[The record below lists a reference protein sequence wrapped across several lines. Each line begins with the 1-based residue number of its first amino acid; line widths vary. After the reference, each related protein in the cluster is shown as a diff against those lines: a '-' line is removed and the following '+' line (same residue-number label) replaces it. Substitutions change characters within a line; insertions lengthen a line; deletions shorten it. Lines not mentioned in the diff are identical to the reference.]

1 MEVQWYA
8 YKDYQ
13 IEGPFSFEELKQEV
27 ETGRINP
34 DDLIWNHTMREWL
47 EASQMSEL
55 ENPAVPEVISL
66 PPERKE
72 KKPFLGSLNYG
83 RIAIILIVTF
93 LLSLSATSFYLIL
106 TRDNETTE
114 DDSDENFA
122 YNTIFEDLD
131 EEENGLET
139 ALDEEDELFE
149 SEDNDLDEPE
159 QNDLEEEQIE
169 TSTSEQ
175 PAQGGQGTGTPPASD
190 PPPAEEQHSEPT
202 SEPAS
207 EDPEQPGDQS
217 EQDYAEEEKIEWRGG
232 LYKGPLQDGEPHGQ
246 GAWRHPDGRSYNGD
260 FREGEITGYGTMT
273 FPNGTRYTGGFFNGK
288 SHGDGTLIHPRGRKY
303 VGEFKHGIIEGYG
316 TMTFPGGERYVG
328 YLINGLGHGQGTMHH
343 PDGRSVSGTW
353 ANGKLTEKN

>member
-13 IEGPFSFEELKQEV
+13 IEGPYSFEELKQEV

-34 DDLIWNHTMREWL
+34 EVLIWNHTMREWI

-55 ENPAVPEVISL
+55 ENSAVPEVISL
-66 PPERKE
+66 PPDREE
-72 KKPFLGSLNYG
+72 KKSFLSNLNYG
-83 RIAIILIVTF
+83 RVAIILIATF

-131 EEENGLET
+131 AEENDIEAT
-139 ALDEEDELFE
+139 LDQEDDVYE
-149 SEDNDLDEPE
+149 SEENDLDEPE
-159 QNDLEEEQIE
+159 QTDLEEEQIE
-169 TSTSEQ
+169 AGITEL
-175 PAQGGQGTGTPPASD
+175 PAQGGQETE
-190 PPPAEEQHSEPT
+190 PPPAGEQQSEPT
-202 SEPAS
+202 PEPAS
-207 EDPEQPGDQS
+207 EDPVQPGDQG

-246 GAWRHPDGRSYNGD
+246 GAWRHPDFRSYNGD
-260 FREGEITGYGTMT
+260 FWEGEITGYGTMT
-273 FPNGTRYTGGFFNGK
+273 FPNGERYTGGFLNGK
-288 SHGDGTLIHPRGRKY
+288 SHGDGTLVHPRGRKY

-328 YLINGLGHGQGTMHH
+328 YLKNGLGHGQGTMHH

-353 ANGKLTEKN
+353 VSGKLTDKN